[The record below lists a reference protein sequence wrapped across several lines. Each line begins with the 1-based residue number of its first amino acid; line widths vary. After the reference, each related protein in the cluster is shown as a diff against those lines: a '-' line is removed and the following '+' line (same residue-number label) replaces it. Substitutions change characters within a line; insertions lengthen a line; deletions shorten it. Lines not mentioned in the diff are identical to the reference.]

1 MMNPTHS
8 DASSSSHSRD
18 LGLLGQ
24 GTRLVI
30 AGQALA
36 LIVGP
41 MTAWALVNVLGLA
54 GYGAYSIVMAL
65 LAVLGVI
72 QSLGLGTG
80 LVYFVVQARERK
92 DPRQFRTIVNLAII
106 MPASIGL
113 VFAVGLYWSAP
124 FVGSV
129 ILGSIE
135 TVQMLALFA
144 LILPLKGTSDVLLSL
159 TRGFDTQYYLV
170 LGQSVIDPLVRLLG
184 FWGIWMIYQSLSF
197 EERVLGIVLVTG
209 VSALLCLLIGMIGL
223 RLLWEKTSTE
233 TSYARDWG
241 MWTTALPMLRY
252 SIPVTVGD
260 IFQQCLLWIDTFV
273 VGRVLGVSEAGMYR
287 IAALLA
293 KGLQGVLGAIGVVFA
308 PIIARCH
315 GSQDWNRLES
325 LYYTATRWALLLSL
339 PVALTLFIFSNQILA
354 LFSVSSAE
362 AVATLRILLAGQ
374 LFNIMVGNVG
384 IIITMAGLT
393 KFHAWNG
400 FLAFVVGVAANIIL
414 IPTYGM
420 YGAAVASAAIVV
432 AINILRVVQV
442 WRAFRFHPF
451 SRDVMTVIPSA
462 MVCVLLV
469 MACWLVERH
478 IPGGV
483 FVVLPMA
490 IIVAVSSMWGT
501 YALTQARVDDLA
513 ILKGVMGNMSRI
525 LWPQVR
531 A

>member
-1 MMNPTHS
+1 MMKLSHS
-8 DASSSSHSRD
+8 YTPSSSHARD
-18 LGLLGQ
+18 LGLLGK

-30 AGQALA
+30 AGQGLA

-92 DPRQFRTIVNLAII
+92 DSIQFRTIVNLAIF
-106 MPASIGL
+106 MPISLGI
-113 VFAVGLYWSAP
+113 VFALGLYGSAQ
-124 FVGSV
+124 FVGNV
-129 ILGSIE
+129 VLGSEE

-144 LILPLKGTSDVLLSL
+144 LVLPLKGTSDVLLSL

-170 LGQSVIDPLVRLLG
+170 LGQSVIDPLVRLSG
-184 FWGIWMIYQSLSF
+184 FFSIWMTHQSLSF
-197 EERVLGIVLVTG
+197 DERVLGIVLVTG
-209 VSALLCLLIGMIGL
+209 VSALLGVSVGVIGL
-223 RLLWEKTSTE
+223 RVLWKKTSTE
-233 TSYARDWG
+233 IYHNREQG
-241 MWTTALPMLRY
+241 KVVTALHMLRY

-273 VGRVLGVSEAGMYR
+273 VGRLLGVSEAGMYR

-315 GSQDWNRLES
+315 GCQDWNRLES

-339 PVALTLFIFSNQILA
+339 PVALTLFIFSHQILA
-354 LFSVSSAE
+354 LFSASSGE
-362 AVATLRILLAGQ
+362 AVVTLRILLTGQ
-374 LFNIMVGNVG
+374 IFNIMVGNVG
-384 IIITMAGLT
+384 IILTMAGLT

-400 FLAFVVGVAANIIL
+400 FLAFVAGVVMNMML
-414 IPTYGM
+414 VPTYGI
-420 YGAAVASAAIVV
+420 YGAAIASAAIVI

-462 MVCVLLV
+462 IVCVLFLIG
-469 MACWLVERH
+469 CWSVERH

-483 FVVLPMA
+483 LVVLPMA
-490 IIVAVSSMWGT
+490 MLLAVASMWGT
-501 YALTQARVDDLA
+501 YAMTQEHVDDRA
-513 ILKGVMGNMSRI
+513 ILKGVMGSMSRI
-525 LWPQVR
+525 LWPQER